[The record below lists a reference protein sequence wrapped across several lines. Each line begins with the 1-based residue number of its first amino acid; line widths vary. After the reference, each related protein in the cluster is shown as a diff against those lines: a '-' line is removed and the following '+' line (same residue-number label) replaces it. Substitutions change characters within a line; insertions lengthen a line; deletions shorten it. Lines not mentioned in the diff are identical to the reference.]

1 MQTFEMTNLGSLHYF
16 PGLGVQQ
23 LEGRVL
29 ISQIWYIEE
38 LLKKCGMTKCKSYP
52 TLLLNTYEKL

>member
-1 MQTFEMTNLGSLHYF
+1 MLKEFRDNLMQTFEMTNLGSLHYF

-29 ISQIWYIEE
+29 IYAI
-38 LLKKCGMTKCKSYP
+38 LKSY
-52 TLLLNTYEKL
+52 